1 MPMPLLARLHL
12 DRARKIGLMFIFS
25 LGLFVCVTSIVRMVY
40 IAVSTK
46 THDPTW
52 GSWHALLWSAIEPG
66 TGIICSCLPFLKHP
80 IQRAFPGFFSSTI
93 GGSASASGKTRSRP
107 TYGAPSGN
115 GGGRSKPQM
124 PYDGGNHWGRIG
136 SACRNSTESREPIA
150 DDQILMKMD
159 FEMQSQFVRT

>member
-1 MPMPLLARLHL
+1 M
-12 DRARKIGLMFIFS
+12 
-25 LGLFVCVTSIVRMVY
+25 
-40 IAVSTK
+40 
-46 THDPTW
+46 
-52 GSWHALLWSAIEPG
+52 
-66 TGIICSCLPFLKHP
+66 
-80 IQRAFPGFFSSTI
+80 I

-107 TYGAPSGN
+107 TYGALSGN

-136 SACRNSTESREPIA
+136 SACRNSMESREPIA